1 MRMIQK
7 HGGRFLAKIAK
18 YNSKRDF
25 DDMLEKLLNHT
36 KYLTTDKD
44 DDFLILCAGDTG
56 TGKSMLALHAF
67 DYYMKEHADIKYVGL
82 TKGSF
87 ATGFKEVQKVPK
99 GFKFLLND
107 EANINKRDALSKYN
121 KDLLDL
127 YYSCRGLNIVHWWN
141 NPSVEMIDKPFI
153 KDRVKG
159 FILITTKDI
168 DRPRVY
174 YYFTKNSLLK
184 ILEKYK
190 NLDIKT
196 INKVKKKYALY
207 KGWFRDYSGELKMDY
222 LNKKN
227 PRMIEK
233 VDDFV
238 AKYGDVKGHDDSL
251 RINEVAEKTGYAK
264 STISEYMR
272 RKIIPE
278 HLYFKKNN
286 SPVSLNFFKPE
297 VVDFLLERAN
307 NVVSNIERVNNGLKK
322 G

>member
-1 MRMIQK
+1 MIQK
-7 HGGRFLAKIAK
+7 HGGRSLAKKAS
-18 YNSKRDF
+18 YDNNRGF
-25 DDMLEKLLNHT
+25 DTMLEKLLDYV
-36 KYLTTDKD
+36 KILTTKKD
-44 DDFLILCAGDTG
+44 DDFLILCVGDTG
-56 TGKSMLALHAF
+56 TGKSMLSLHAF
-67 DYYMKEHADIKYVGL
+67 EYYMKQHADIKYVGL

-87 ATGFKEVQKVPK
+87 ATGFKEVQNVPR

-127 YYSCRGLNIVHWWN
+127 YYSCRGLNIFHWWN

-159 FILITTKDI
+159 FILITTKDVN
-168 DRPRVY
+168 RPRVY

-196 INKVKKKYALY
+196 ISKVKNKYALF
-207 KGWFRDYSGELKMDY
+207 KGWFKDYNGDLKMDY
-222 LNKKN
+222 LDKKN
-227 PRMIEK
+227 PRMLEK

-238 AKYGDVKGHDDSL
+238 SKYGDVKVVEDVLTVCD
-251 RINEVAEKTGYAK
+251 VAEKTGYGK
-264 STISEYMR
+264 GTIQNYVV

-278 HLYFKKNN
+278 HLVFKKNN
-286 SPVSLNFFKPE
+286 SARGLNYFKPE

-307 NVVSNIERVNNGLKK
+307 SFVFGGIGVGFKK
-322 G
+322 RQG

>member
-1 MRMIQK
+1 MIQK